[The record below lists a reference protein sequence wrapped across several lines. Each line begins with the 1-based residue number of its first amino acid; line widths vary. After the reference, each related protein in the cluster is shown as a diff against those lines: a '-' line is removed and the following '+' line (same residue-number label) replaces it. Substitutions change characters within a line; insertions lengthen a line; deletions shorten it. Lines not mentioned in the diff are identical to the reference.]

1 MLRPFCMLVHTG
13 IGLVAGLK
21 ETYSDSRL
29 MPEADVANN
38 NLCCSTG
45 AGIITG

>member
-13 IGLVAGLK
+13 IGIVAGLK

-29 MPEADVANN
+29 SARSGRCWHHVV
-38 NLCCSTG
+38 L
-45 AGIITG
+45 IIRE

>member
-13 IGLVAGLK
+13 IGTVADLK

-29 MPEADVANN
+29 CARI
-38 NLCCSTG
+38 G
-45 AGIITG
+45 RY

>member
-13 IGLVAGLK
+13 FGIVADLK

-29 MPEADVANN
+29 MPRADCADVV
-38 NLCCSTG
+38 LC
-45 AGIITG
+45 